1 MKFDHSKLTFY
12 NVEKSPISA
21 IFEGNILMDDLL
33 VKFSKQENKNIKKIR
48 QIVTE
53 RREKG
58 FCLNSREKNSQK
70 AEKMRQN
77 IVVLQYL
84 IYFNFDSDFND
95 HHDPSWS
102 KAKLKS
108 KSNPTEIEID
118 SKSKLKLNRNRY
130 RIEIEIEIDSPSMFS
145 VSLRL

>member
-1 MKFDHSKLTFY
+1 M
-12 NVEKSPISA
+12 
-21 IFEGNILMDDLL
+21 
-33 VKFSKQENKNIKKIR
+33 KFSKQKIKTLKNR

-84 IYFNFDSDFND
+84 IYFNFDFTNT
-95 HHDPSWS
+95 S
-102 KAKLKS
+102 K
-108 KSNPTEIEID
+108 
-118 SKSKLKLNRNRY
+118 
-130 RIEIEIEIDSPSMFS
+130 
-145 VSLRL
+145 